1 MRIDYVNFF
10 KSFLQS
16 YFPLGH
22 LSTLKAR
29 DACRKAAQK
38 SQQNQAFE
46 EGGNIA
52 FEEGGNIAWPDPKD
66 TENYWKWEASFTFI
80 ELTPTLR

>member
-52 FEEGGNIAWPDPKD
+52 WPDPKD
-66 TENYWKWEASFTFI
+66 TENYWKWEASFTFT